1 MKKIIKLLPL
11 KSAAILLTAIVVV
24 LTACDNPVY
33 DDEGNCEVTYN
44 LRFVYDMNLKWAD
57 AFPSEVNTVHLYA
70 FDRNTGLFVK
80 EFAASGAA
88 LKNKDY
94 TMRLD
99 LVPGKYTLV
108 AWCENQNEDR
118 DSYFTVPQ
126 PVAGKTRIEELTC
139 TLNTTVESRAENY
152 SDNHLNFLY
161 HGKQDVDLPKVY
173 NGKYDYTIY
182 LTKDTHHFRI
192 MLHQMS
198 AEKLEAEDF
207 EFTIEEAD
215 RVLGYDNTILDSDI
229 VCYRPWNVDMEQATS
244 DEQKTT
250 YGIFADL
257 STSRLNAA
265 RKDKVYLTISGK
277 GKVLFRVPILEYAL
291 MGLDYYR
298 MAYDHPE
305 MDEQEFLD
313 RQDECFY
320 TFILDESQKW
330 ISVEI
335 KIAEWRVVKHN
346 YELGN

>member
-1 MKKIIKLLPL
+1 MKKALKILLR
-11 KSAAILLTAIVVV
+11 KSAALTVALAAIFA
-24 LTACDNPVY
+24 ACDRLVY
-33 DDEGNCEVTYN
+33 DDEGECVVNYR
-44 LRFVYDMNLKWAD
+44 LRFVYNMNLDWAD
-57 AFPSEVNTVHLYA
+57 AFPSLVHSVHLYA
-70 FDRNTGLFVK
+70 FDSNGVFVK
-80 EFAASGAA
+80 EFLVNGTAVDE
-88 LKNKDY
+88 KDY
-94 TMRLD
+94 TMQLE
-99 LVPGKYTLV
+99 LEPGKYTLV
-108 AWCENQNEDR
+108 AWCENQNEGR

-139 TLNTTVESRAENY
+139 TLNTTAESRAENC

-229 VCYRPWNVDMEQATS
+229 VCYRPWNVDMTQATS

-346 YELGN
+346 